1 MLIAGEIS
9 RSFPETI
16 FGRSLPQGS
25 SFMPNIEQ
33 KIRPN
38 NSQSDSQK
46 ENAQNQKYVIL
57 EIILRDY
64 LGAILRVRAKDWGG

>member
-25 SFMPNIEQ
+25 PFMPNIEQ
-33 KIRPN
+33 KIALLFRREN
-38 NSQSDSQK
+38 CGKGCDSK
-46 ENAQNQKYVIL
+46 N
-57 EIILRDY
+57 
-64 LGAILRVRAKDWGG
+64 